1 MPLLVDASNV
11 LLAEGALSPD
21 FAGPTLEELTSYIA
35 RSRFGREVVWIVCDH
50 RVSTLRSGGIVIEGP
65 GNCDD
70 ADERMLEILAD
81 SSAARRVTL
90 VSSDRE
96 LAARA
101 RRMGATTMSSEEFL
115 RQVERDLRSGGTKVS
130 APRAP
135 SPRALVPLSN
145 PQVSRWLK
153 AFDLSEE
160 ILALQSATEIPAKLA
175 AMIAPEP
182 SVMRDAA
189 MLRQVAVMREVAATR
204 EDPFEFF
211 DSSQSDGFL
220 EMFAR
225 LDNAAIEDLMQR
237 YQPAAPVH
245 PTRKKK

>member
-1 MPLLVDASNV
+1 M
-11 LLAEGALSPD
+11 
-21 FAGPTLEELTSYIA
+21 
-35 RSRFGREVVWIVCDH
+35 
-50 RVSTLRSGGIVIEGP
+50 
-65 GNCDD
+65 
-70 ADERMLEILAD
+70 
-81 SSAARRVTL
+81 TL

-175 AMIAPEP
+175 AMITPEP

-211 DSSQSDGFL
+211 DSSQSDAFL